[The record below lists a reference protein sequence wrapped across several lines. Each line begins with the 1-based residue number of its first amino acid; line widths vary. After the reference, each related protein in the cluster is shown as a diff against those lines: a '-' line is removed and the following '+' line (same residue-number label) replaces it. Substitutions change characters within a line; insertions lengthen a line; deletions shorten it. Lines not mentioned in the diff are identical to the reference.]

1 MAAKQLREVHG
12 SQDPHRISNIYLVN
26 SIGRLAD
33 EELGARKVGIAY
45 AFLDFLVERFND
57 APWRE
62 PCALDQRL

>member
-1 MAAKQLREVHG
+1 VKSTDRKTLTEFQRA
-12 SQDPHRISNIYLVN
+12 IYLVN

-33 EELGARKVGIAY
+33 EELGARKVAIAY

-62 PCALDQRL
+62 PCALDRRL